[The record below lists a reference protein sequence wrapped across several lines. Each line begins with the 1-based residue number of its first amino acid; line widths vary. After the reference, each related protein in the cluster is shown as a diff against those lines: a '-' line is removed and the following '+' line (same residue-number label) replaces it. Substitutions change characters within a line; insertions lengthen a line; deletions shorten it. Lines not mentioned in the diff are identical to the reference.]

1 MPREKKYSIDIRITS
16 VFLPEESD
24 PSKDQFAFAYTITI
38 HNSGTLSAQLL
49 SRYWIITNSADKS
62 FEVRGEG
69 VVGEQPLLP
78 PAQTYEYTS
87 GVIID
92 TPVGTM
98 QGSYQMIA
106 EDGHL
111 FEAQIPAFTLAVP
124 KKLH

>member
-1 MPREKKYSIDIRITS
+1 MSKEKKYSIDIRIVTA
-16 VFLPEESD
+16 FLPDQSD
-24 PSKDQFAFAYTITI
+24 PSKDQYAFAYTITI
-38 HNSGTLSAQLL
+38 HNAGKLAAQLL
-49 SRYWIITNSADKS
+49 SRHWLITNAEDKS
-62 FEVRGEG
+62 FEVKGDG

-78 PAQTYEYTS
+78 PGQTYEYTS

-111 FEAQIPAFTLAVP
+111 FEAQIPAFTLAP
-124 KKLH
+124 PQKLH